1 LSGWSEW
8 AYHYRENN
16 METVIITIDG
26 DGNPTVE
33 TKGFTGPA
41 CQTATKALEKAL
53 GKVESEKLTDEYQKR
68 EVGRVRH

>member
-1 LSGWSEW
+1 
-8 AYHYRENN
+8 
-16 METVIITIDG
+16 MQIVTITIDG

-33 TKGFTGPA
+33 TKGFAGPA
-41 CQTATKALEKAL
+41 CQAATRGVEKAL